1 MTISVRPYA
10 SDDAVPTWL
19 VFQVAVRRTA
29 LHDYTEEQVRAWAP
43 DETDAEEWAGCR
55 ASAHTYVVCEGERV
69 VGFSDFTD
77 DGLLDMLFVH
87 PDYSGQGLA
96 RMLVE
101 RVLQEAKQRGLSRL
115 VTHASRT
122 ARPAFEALGFVV
134 DRENTSNWIRG
145 QNLPNFDMHYY
156 FPLRDSTP

>member
-1 MTISVRPYA
+1 MGISVRAYK
-10 SDDAVPTWL
+10 SGDAVATW
-19 VFQVAVRRTA
+19 VVYRDAVRRTA
-29 LHDYTEEQVRAWAP
+29 VRDYSEEQVRAWAP
-43 DETDAEEWAGCR
+43 DEVDAEEWARRR
-55 ASAHTYVVCEGERV
+55 AAAYTFVACQGERV

-87 PDYSGQGLA
+87 PDYSGQGVA

-101 RVLQEAKQRGLSRL
+101 TVLQEAKQRGLSRL

-122 ARPAFEALGFVV
+122 ARPAFEAFGFVV

-145 QNLPNFDMHYY
+145 QNLPNFDMHYE
-156 FPLRDSTP
+156 LQ

>member
-1 MTISVRPYA
+1 
-10 SDDAVPTWL
+10 VPTWV
-19 VFQVAVRRTA
+19 VFQSAVRLTA
-29 LHDYTEEQVRAWAP
+29 VRDYTEEQVRAWAP
-43 DETDAEEWAGCR
+43 DETDAVAWAARR
-55 ASAHTYVVCEGERV
+55 AAAFTFVACEGDRV

-87 PDYSGQGLA
+87 PDCSGRGVA

-101 RVLQEAKQRGLSRL
+101 RVVQEAKQRGLSRL

-145 QNLPNFDMHYY
+145 QNLPNFDMY
-156 FPLRDSTP
+156 FDFPPGDSAAKGRRG